1 MIKMR
6 EHTIPV
12 PYGDFVDGMQ
22 AMADLDSV
30 RAIIENGDGYASDS
44 ILAVLGIPIKEKKDA

>member
-1 MIKMR
+1 ME
-6 EHTIPV
+6 EHLVAI
-12 PYGDFVDGMQ
+12 PYGDFIDGIQ

-44 ILAVLGIPIKEKKDA
+44 ILAVLGIPIKEKKDD

>member
-1 MIKMR
+1 MK
-6 EHTIPV
+6 EHFVYV
-12 PYGDFVDGMQ
+12 PYGDFVDGIQ

-30 RAIIENGDGYASDS
+30 RAIFENGDGYASDS